1 LIFSFFLLV
10 ADLLRTNAN
19 LISLDRPS
27 PSTVIAIYLGSQV
40 KVDVPLLKLKG
51 DQQWYL
57 VAHVQDDMTRE
68 RGRLG
73 KVLKVFEGK
82 GQGHGL
88 LKDDADAVLFLAL
101 GHLGLRVGVDDGG

>member
-1 LIFSFFLLV
+1 MFSSLLLV

-27 PSTVIAIYLGSQV
+27 PSTVIATHLGSQV
-40 KVDVPLLKLKG
+40 KVDVSLLKLEG
-51 DQQWYL
+51 DQQWHL
-57 VAHVQDDMTRE
+57 VAHVQDDVTRE

-73 KVLKVFEGK
+73 KVLEVFEGK

-88 LKDDADAVLFLAL
+88 LEDDADAVLFLAL